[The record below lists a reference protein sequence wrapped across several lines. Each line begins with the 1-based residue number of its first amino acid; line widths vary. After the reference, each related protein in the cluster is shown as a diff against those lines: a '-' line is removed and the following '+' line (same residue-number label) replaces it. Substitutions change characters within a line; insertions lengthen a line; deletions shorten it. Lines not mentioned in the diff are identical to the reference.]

1 MRLQLL
7 FLFIC
12 VLAFISRNLGDISL
26 HISAPIK
33 NAIYY
38 HTDRPVAM
46 VGKGPTEAF
55 IGETTQK
62 ESSSLRLKSQ
72 KKIEMSENFQWS

>member
-12 VLAFISRNLGDISL
+12 VLAFISRNLGDIIL

-55 IGETTQK
+55 IANHSKRNPLPEIE
-62 ESSSLRLKSQ
+62 ES
-72 KKIEMSENFQWS
+72 EEN